1 MLTSQT
7 LPITRAQEKLAGAP
21 RLEGLDFTKTGSV
34 VRMAGNGMNL
44 ACVGAIQLMCVLG
57 LEQV

>member
-34 VRMAGNGMNL
+34 VRMANGMNL